1 MSVEA
6 DVKAALIAWAAALP
20 LGVAATVVAGPPEY
34 GQVVELAGGVGHLGI
49 EWDTVTTRDH
59 LDELD
64 YDEDGRATWGLGT
77 TEVRCNWVWRTA
89 NVDAEEQIRAGFL
102 GLVRLLAS
110 RTSPDGQPVL
120 HLAATL
126 AGYDTTIKAYW
137 DGESRTQ
144 RLEDKT
150 QRGLVA
156 VVFPGEL
163 RFTYPYTEPE
173 ALTTGLLTLDV
184 TLNDQ
189 AVPIP
194 EEA

>member
-1 MSVEA
+1 MSVET

-20 LGVAATVVAGPPEY
+20 LGVAATVVAGTPQY
-34 GQVVELAGGVGHLGI
+34 GQVVELAGAVGHLGI
-49 EWDTVTTRDH
+49 RWDTISVRDE
-59 LDELD
+59 LDELE

-77 TEVRCNWVWRTA
+77 AEARCDWIWRTSHA
-89 NVDAEEQIRAGFL
+89 DVVEQVRAGFL

-110 RTSPDGQPVL
+110 RTSPDGLPVL
-120 HLAATL
+120 HLPATL
-126 AGYDTTIKAYW
+126 AGYATTIKAYW
-137 DGESRTQ
+137 DGESISRAPEEQ
-144 RLEDKT
+144 AKT
-150 QRGLVA
+150 ELHVIA
-156 VVFPGEL
+156 FPGVV

-194 EEA
+194 